1 MEWRLFVERRSLYIA
16 TVCIRVLVGSKLIV
30 AMMLASKFI
39 VGYVVVATVSE

>member
-1 MEWRLFVERRSLYIA
+1 MEWRLFVERRSFYIA
-16 TVCIRVLVGSKLIV
+16 AVCIRVFVGSKLIV

>member
-1 MEWRLFVERRSLYIA
+1 MEWRLFVERRPLYIA
-16 TVCIRVLVGSKLIV
+16 TICIRILVGSKLIV